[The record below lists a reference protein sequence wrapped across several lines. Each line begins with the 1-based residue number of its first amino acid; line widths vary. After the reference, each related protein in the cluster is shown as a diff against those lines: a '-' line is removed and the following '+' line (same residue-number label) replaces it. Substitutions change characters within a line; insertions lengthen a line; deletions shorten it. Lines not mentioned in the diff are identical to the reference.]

1 MGQEGENL
9 STCALLPSYHL
20 FNYTPAR
27 NQSLC
32 CVLQKAKLSR
42 AYYTIKSE
50 EESVEAPGAMSMLGQ
65 RKPGHPR
72 NVGDKY
78 LRCCSGHSVVPA
90 QNQGLLLVWV
100 GWLHTWLEWGWLRT
114 GQSSVLIT
122 LMLLIDEMMEFWLNE
137 DQKGSIL

>member
-1 MGQEGENL
+1 MGQEGKNL

-32 CVLQKAKLSR
+32 CVLQRAKLSR

-78 LRCCSGHSVVPA
+78 LGCCSGHSVVPA

-100 GWLHTWLEWGWLRT
+100 GLAAHLVLRV
-114 GQSSVLIT
+114 GMAEDWPIKCSYYPDV
-122 LMLLIDEMMEFWLNE
+122 IDR
-137 DQKGSIL
+137 